1 MFKKALKSLMG
12 AITTKLLASVNFWN
26 FQESVLTR
34 LEAIESRL
42 EAIESRLEAIESRL
56 EAIESRLYGTDT
68 RLDKSENRLNAN
80 ENRIDLIENPLNIH
94 RGVLETFYDPMNA
107 NKTVVDFALQL
118 KKILTL
124 SQQIDAKLARFGD
137 DGDGGYVI
145 VDDLRSSDVLFS
157 IGVGGNISFDKKC
170 EIFVSKVVL
179 VDHTVPNFYPPTG
192 NFEMIR
198 KPLVP
203 GDTPETGVTI
213 NQLIERHPNAEDY
226 ILKVDIEGD
235 EWRIFSELN
244 SSQILKFRQIIL
256 ELHGL
261 NSFVDLHGKLSVL
274 EKLASTHTPI
284 VLHANNQG
292 SHRFISG
299 KFIPDVLEVTWVR
312 TNSYSFHSEL
322 KEDTRKLLSP
332 NSPHLPNIWID
343 WIDGN
348 PEINA

>member
-1 MFKKALKSLMG
+1 MFQKALKSLMG
-12 AITTKLLASVNFWN
+12 AMTTKLLASVNFWN
-26 FQESVLTR
+26 FQETVQ
-34 LEAIESRL
+34 SRL
-42 EAIESRLEAIESRL
+42 EAIESRIEANESRL
-56 EAIESRLYGTDT
+56 NGTELRTDT
-68 RLDKSENRLNAN
+68 RLDKSEDRLNM
-80 ENRIDLIENPLNIH
+80 LENPLNIH
-94 RGVLETFYDPMNA
+94 SGILTTFYHHKNFHH
-107 NKTVVDFALQL
+107 NVINFALHL
-118 KKILTL
+118 KKILTI
-124 SQQIDAKLARFGD
+124 SRQIDAILARFGD

-157 IGVGGNISFDKKC
+157 IGVGENISFDKRC
-170 EIFVSKVVL
+170 EFFVSKVVL

-203 GDTPETGVTI
+203 GDMPETGVTI
-213 NQLIERHPNAEDY
+213 NQLIDQHPKAEDY

-256 ELHGL
+256 EFHGL
-261 NSFVDLHGKLSVL
+261 NSFVDLDGKLSVL

-299 KFIPDVLEVTWVR
+299 MFIPDVLEVTWVR
-312 TNSYSFHSEL
+312 TNSYSFHSEFN
-322 KEDTRKLLSP
+322 EDARKLLSP
-332 NSPHLPNIWID
+332 NSPHLPKIWID